1 MRCAIYARVSTEEQA
16 LEGYSISAQKK
27 KLKSYCDAQDWD
39 VVGYYVD
46 EGISAKNTNRP
57 ELKRMIEHIEKGL
70 IDCVLVYRLDR
81 LTRSVLD
88 LYTLLDVFEKH
99 DCKFKSAT
107 EVYDT
112 TTAIGRLFITIIAA
126 LAQWERENIGE
137 RVRVGQ
143 QEKVRQGKY
152 TSGRKPYGYSVDH
165 KKGTLKII
173 EEEAKVVRSIFNDYL
188 KGYSAMR
195 ISKKLNTLGT
205 PGRDYW
211 NEKAIMYILENP
223 LYIGTLRWRKET
235 EHYFEVPDS
244 VPTIIEQE
252 IFDNVQKLRE
262 SRRDSHPRS
271 QYGSYIFSGII
282 KCPRCGGPLVGN
294 YVKAKKQDGT
304 VTKYKHYF
312 CRGRRLNV
320 CNMGS
325 MSERKLEKIII
336 PHILS
341 FYVDATEEISD
352 EEVTIGNSNIEDEI
366 TQIKNELKVIEKRRK
381 KWQYAWA
388 NDHLKDEEFTE
399 LMQEENEREK
409 SLTEALYKLKPAE
422 NKKLNTEELKSILK
436 DIKLNW
442 SNLNDEE
449 KKMFMQIILKKI
461 VVERS
466 DQWYAYELKIVETE
480 FN

>member
-16 LEGYSISAQKK
+16 VEGYSISAQKK
-27 KLKSYCDAQDWD
+27 KLTAYCETQDWD

-57 ELKRMIEHIEKGL
+57 ELIRMIDHIKKGL

-88 LYTLLDVFEKH
+88 LYNLLDVFEKY

-152 TSGRKPYGYSVDH
+152 TSGRKPYGYNADH
-165 KKGTLKII
+165 KEGVLTVI
-173 EEEAKVVRSIFNDYL
+173 EEEAKIVRSVFNDYL
-188 KGYSAMR
+188 KGHSAQR
-195 ISKKLNTLGT
+195 ICKKLNTIGT

-211 NEKAIMYILENP
+211 NEKAILYILENP
-223 LYIGTLRWRKET
+223 LYVGTLRWRKET
-235 EHYFEVPDS
+235 EHYFEIPNS
-244 VPTIIEQE
+244 VPAIIEKE
-252 IFDNVQKLRE
+252 LFDNVQRLRE
-262 SRRDSHPRS
+262 ARRESHPRS
-271 QYGSYIFSGII
+271 AYGSYIFSGII
-282 KCPRCGGPLVGN
+282 KCPRCGRSLVGN
-294 YVKAKKQDGT
+294 YVTSKKKDGT
-304 VTKYKHYF
+304 ITKYKQYF
-312 CRGRRLNV
+312 CRGRKLNV
-320 CNMGS
+320 CSMGS
-325 MSERKLEKIII
+325 MSERKLEKAII
-336 PHILS
+336 PYILS
-341 FYVDATEEISD
+341 LHIHATDDDVSS
-352 EEVTIGNSNIEDEI
+352 GQNNIEDEI
-366 TQIKNELKVIEKRRK
+366 IQIKNELKVIEKRRK

-388 NDHLKDEEFTE
+388 NEHLKDEEFTE
-399 LMQEENEREK
+399 LMQEESDREK
-409 SLTEALYKLKPAE
+409 ILTEELYKLKPAE
-422 NKKLNTEELKSILK
+422 NKKLQNDELKEILT
-436 DIKLNW
+436 DMKLNW
-442 SNLNDEE
+442 NNLNDEE
-449 KKMFMQIILKKI
+449 KKMLLQIILKRI

-466 DQWYAYELKIVETE
+466 EEWQAYKLKIVEME

>member
-16 LEGYSISAQKK
+16 VEGYSISAQKK
-27 KLKSYCDAQDWD
+27 KLKAYCDAQEWD

-70 IDCVLVYRLDR
+70 IDCVLVHRLDR

-88 LYTLLDVFEKH
+88 LYTLLDVFEEY

-152 TSGRKPYGYSVDH
+152 TSPRKPYGYNADH
-165 KKGTLKII
+165 KEGILTII
-173 EEEAKVVRSIFNDYL
+173 EEEAKVVRSIYNDYL
-188 KGYSAMR
+188 KGHSATR
-195 ISKKLNTLGT
+195 ISKRLNATKT
-205 PGRDYW
+205 AGRDYW
-211 NEKAIMYILENP
+211 NEKAVMYILENP

-235 EHYFEVPDS
+235 EHYFEVPNS
-244 VPTIIEQE
+244 VPAIIEE
-252 IFDNVQKLRE
+252 EMFNSVQILRE
-262 SRRDSHPRS
+262 SRQESHPRS
-271 QYGSYIFSGII
+271 QYGSYIFSGIL
-282 KCPRCGGPLVGN
+282 KCPRCGRSLIGN
-294 YVKAKKQDGT
+294 YVVSKNKDGT
-304 VTKYKHYF
+304 KIKYKHYY
-312 CRGRRLNV
+312 CKGRKLNV
-320 CNMGS
+320 CTMGN
-325 MSERKLEKIII
+325 MSERKLEQAII

-341 FYVDATEEISD
+341 FYIDATD
-352 EEVTIGNSNIEDEI
+352 EDVKLENSNTENEIE
-366 TQIKNELKVIEKRRK
+366 QIKSELKIIEKRRK

-399 LMQEENEREK
+399 FMQEENEKEK
-409 SLTEALYKLKPAE
+409 VLTEELYKLKPAE
-422 NKKLNTEELKSILK
+422 NKKLQNEELKNILK

-442 SNLNDEE
+442 ANLNDEE
-449 KKMFMQIILKKI
+449 KKIFMQIILKKLVI
-461 VVERS
+461 ERS
-466 DQWYAYELKIVETE
+466 DKLHAYKLEIVEME

>member
-16 LEGYSISAQKK
+16 VEGYSISAQKK
-27 KLKSYCDAQDWD
+27 KLTAYCETQDWD

-57 ELKRMIEHIEKGL
+57 ELIRMIDHIKKGL

-88 LYTLLDVFEKH
+88 LYNLLDVFEKY

-152 TSGRKPYGYSVDH
+152 TSGRKPYGYNADH
-165 KKGTLKII
+165 KEGVLTVI
-173 EEEAKVVRSIFNDYL
+173 EEEAKIVRSVFNDYL
-188 KGYSAMR
+188 KGHSAQR
-195 ISKKLNTLGT
+195 ICKKLNTVGT

-211 NEKAIMYILENP
+211 NEKAILYILENP
-223 LYIGTLRWRKET
+223 LYVGTLRWRKET
-235 EHYFEVPDS
+235 EHYFEIPNS
-244 VPTIIEQE
+244 VPAIIEKE
-252 IFDNVQKLRE
+252 LFDNVQRLRE
-262 SRRDSHPRS
+262 ARRESHPRS
-271 QYGSYIFSGII
+271 AYGSYIFSGII
-282 KCPRCGGPLVGN
+282 KCPRCGRSLVGN
-294 YVKAKKQDGT
+294 YVTSKKKDGT
-304 VTKYKHYF
+304 ITKYKQYF
-312 CRGRRLNV
+312 CRGRKLNV
-320 CNMGS
+320 CSMGS
-325 MSERKLEKIII
+325 MSERKLEKAII
-336 PHILS
+336 PYILS
-341 FYVDATEEISD
+341 LHIHATDDDVSS
-352 EEVTIGNSNIEDEI
+352 GQNNIEDEI
-366 TQIKNELKVIEKRRK
+366 IQIKNELKVIEKRRK

-388 NDHLKDEEFTE
+388 NEHLKDEEFTE
-399 LMQEENEREK
+399 LMQEESDREK
-409 SLTEALYKLKPAE
+409 ILTEELYKLKPAE
-422 NKKLNTEELKSILK
+422 NKKLKNDELKEILT
-436 DIKLNW
+436 DMKLNW
-442 SNLNDEE
+442 NNLNDEE
-449 KKMFMQIILKKI
+449 KKMLMQIILKRI

-466 DQWYAYELKIVETE
+466 DEWQAYKLKIVEMD

>member
-16 LEGYSISAQKK
+16 VEGYSISAQKK
-27 KLKSYCDAQDWD
+27 KLTAYCETQDWD

-57 ELKRMIEHIEKGL
+57 ELIRMIDHIKKGL

-88 LYTLLDVFEKH
+88 LYNLLDVFEKY

-152 TSGRKPYGYSVDH
+152 TSGRKPYGYNADH
-165 KKGTLKII
+165 KEGVLTVI
-173 EEEAKVVRSIFNDYL
+173 EEEAKIVRSVFNDYL
-188 KGYSAMR
+188 KGHSAQR
-195 ISKKLNTLGT
+195 ICKKLNTIGT

-211 NEKAIMYILENP
+211 NEKAILYILENP
-223 LYIGTLRWRKET
+223 LYVGTLRWRKET
-235 EHYFEVPDS
+235 EHYFEIPNS
-244 VPTIIEQE
+244 VPAIIEKE
-252 IFDNVQKLRE
+252 LFDNVQRLRE
-262 SRRDSHPRS
+262 ARRESHPRS
-271 QYGSYIFSGII
+271 AYGSYIFSGII
-282 KCPRCGGPLVGN
+282 KCPRCGRSLVGN
-294 YVKAKKQDGT
+294 YVTSKKKDGT
-304 VTKYKHYF
+304 ITKYKQYF
-312 CRGRRLNV
+312 CRGRKLNV
-320 CNMGS
+320 CSMGS
-325 MSERKLEKIII
+325 MSERKLEKAII
-336 PHILS
+336 PYILS
-341 FYVDATEEISD
+341 LHIHATDDDVS
-352 EEVTIGNSNIEDEI
+352 TGQNTIEDDI
-366 TQIKNELKVIEKRRK
+366 IQIKNELKVIEKRRK

-388 NDHLKDEEFTE
+388 NEHLKDEEFTE
-399 LMQEENEREK
+399 LMQEESDREK
-409 SLTEALYKLKPAE
+409 VLTEELYKLKPAE
-422 NKKLNTEELKSILK
+422 NKKLKNNELKEILN
-436 DIKLNW
+436 DMKLNW
-442 SNLNDEE
+442 NNLNDEE
-449 KKMFMQIILKKI
+449 KKMLLQIILKRI

-466 DQWYAYELKIVETE
+466 DEWQAYKLKIVEMD

>member
-16 LEGYSISAQKK
+16 VEGYSISAQKK
-27 KLKSYCDAQDWD
+27 KLTAYCETQDWD

-57 ELKRMIEHIEKGL
+57 ELIRMIDHIKKGL

-88 LYTLLDVFEKH
+88 LYNLLDVFEKY

-152 TSGRKPYGYSVDH
+152 TSGRKPYGYNADH
-165 KKGTLKII
+165 KEGVLTVI
-173 EEEAKVVRSIFNDYL
+173 EEEAKIVRSVFNDYL
-188 KGYSAMR
+188 KGHSAQR
-195 ISKKLNTLGT
+195 ICKKLNTIGT

-211 NEKAIMYILENP
+211 NEKAILYILENP
-223 LYIGTLRWRKET
+223 LYVGTLRWRKET
-235 EHYFEVPDS
+235 EHYFEIPNS
-244 VPTIIEQE
+244 VPAIIEKE
-252 IFDNVQKLRE
+252 LFDNVQRLRE
-262 SRRDSHPRS
+262 ARRESHPRS
-271 QYGSYIFSGII
+271 AYGSYIFSGII
-282 KCPRCGGPLVGN
+282 KCPRCGRSLVGN
-294 YVKAKKQDGT
+294 YVTSKKKDGT
-304 VTKYKHYF
+304 ITKYKQYF
-312 CRGRRLNV
+312 CRGRKLNV
-320 CNMGS
+320 CSMGS
-325 MSERKLEKIII
+325 MSERKLEKAII
-336 PHILS
+336 PYILS
-341 FYVDATEEISD
+341 LHIHATDDDVS
-352 EEVTIGNSNIEDEI
+352 TGQNTIEDDI
-366 TQIKNELKVIEKRRK
+366 IQIKNELKVIEKRRK

-388 NDHLKDEEFTE
+388 NEHLKDEEFTE
-399 LMQEENEREK
+399 LMQEESDREK
-409 SLTEALYKLKPAE
+409 VLTEELYKLKPAE
-422 NKKLNTEELKSILK
+422 NKKLKNNELKEILN
-436 DIKLNW
+436 DMKLNW
-442 SNLNDEE
+442 NNLNDEE
-449 KKMFMQIILKKI
+449 KKMLLQIILKRI

-466 DQWYAYELKIVETE
+466 DEWQAYKLKIVEME

>member
-16 LEGYSISAQKK
+16 VEGYSISAQKK
-27 KLKSYCDAQDWD
+27 KLKAYCDAQDWD
-39 VVGYYVD
+39 VIGYYVD

-57 ELKRMIEHIEKGL
+57 ELNRMIEHIKKGL

-88 LYTLLDVFEKH
+88 LYTLLDVFEKY

-152 TSGRKPYGYSVDH
+152 TSPRKPYGYDADH
-165 KKGTLKII
+165 KKGVLSII

-188 KGYSAMR
+188 KGHSAMR

-211 NEKAIMYILENP
+211 NEKAVMYIIENP

-235 EHYFEVPDS
+235 DHYFEVPNS
-244 VPTIIEQE
+244 VPAIIEE
-252 IFDNVQKLRE
+252 ELFDNVQKLRE
-262 SRRDSHPRS
+262 SRRESHPRS

-282 KCPRCGGPLVGN
+282 KCPHCGRSLIGN
-294 YVKAKKQDGT
+294 YVTSKKKDDT
-304 VTKYKHYF
+304 VTKYKQYF
-312 CRGRRLNV
+312 CRGRKLNV

-341 FYVDATEEISD
+341 FYIDATDTDVETGHSD
-352 EEVTIGNSNIEDEI
+352 MEDEI
-366 TQIKNELKVIEKRRK
+366 IQIKNELKVIEKRRK

-399 LMQEENEREK
+399 LMQEESDREK
-409 SLTEALYKLKPAE
+409 VLTEELYKLKPTE
-422 NKKLNTEELKSILK
+422 NKKLKNEELKEILN

-442 SNLNDEE
+442 DNLNDDE
-449 KKMFMQIILKKI
+449 KKIFIQIILKKI

-466 DQWYAYELKIVETE
+466 DKWHAYELKIVEME

>member
-16 LEGYSISAQKK
+16 VEGYSISAQKK
-27 KLKSYCDAQDWD
+27 KLTAYCETQDWD

-57 ELKRMIEHIEKGL
+57 ELIRMIDHIKKGL

-88 LYTLLDVFEKH
+88 LYNLLDVFEKY

-152 TSGRKPYGYSVDH
+152 TSGRKPYGYNADH
-165 KKGTLKII
+165 KEGVLTVI
-173 EEEAKVVRSIFNDYL
+173 EEEAKIVRSVFNDYL
-188 KGYSAMR
+188 KGHSAQR
-195 ISKKLNTLGT
+195 ICKKLNTIGT

-211 NEKAIMYILENP
+211 NEKAILYILENP
-223 LYIGTLRWRKET
+223 LYVGTLRWRKET
-235 EHYFEVPDS
+235 EHYFEIPNS
-244 VPTIIEQE
+244 VPAIIEKE
-252 IFDNVQKLRE
+252 LFDNVQRLRE
-262 SRRDSHPRS
+262 ARRESHPRS
-271 QYGSYIFSGII
+271 AYGSYIFSGII
-282 KCPRCGGPLVGN
+282 KCPRCGRSLVGN
-294 YVKAKKQDGT
+294 YVTSKKKDGT
-304 VTKYKHYF
+304 ITKYKQYF
-312 CRGRRLNV
+312 CRGRKLNV
-320 CNMGS
+320 CSMGK
-325 MSERKLEKIII
+325 MSERKLEKAII
-336 PHILS
+336 PYILS
-341 FYVDATEEISD
+341 LHIHATDDDVS
-352 EEVTIGNSNIEDEI
+352 TGQNTIEDDI
-366 TQIKNELKVIEKRRK
+366 IQIKNELKVIEKRRK

-388 NDHLKDEEFTE
+388 NEHLKDEEFTE
-399 LMQEENEREK
+399 LMQEESDREK
-409 SLTEALYKLKPAE
+409 VLTEELYKLKPAE
-422 NKKLNTEELKSILK
+422 NKKLKNNELKEILN
-436 DIKLNW
+436 DMKLNW
-442 SNLNDEE
+442 NNLNDEE
-449 KKMFMQIILKKI
+449 KKMLLQIILKRI

-466 DQWYAYELKIVETE
+466 DEWQAYKLKIVEME

>member
-16 LEGYSISAQKK
+16 VEGYSISAQKK
-27 KLKSYCDAQDWD
+27 KLTAYCEAQDWE

-57 ELKRMIEHIEKGL
+57 ELIRMIDHIKKGL

-88 LYTLLDVFEKH
+88 LYNLLDVFEKY

-152 TSGRKPYGYSVDH
+152 TSGRKPYGYNADH
-165 KKGTLKII
+165 KEGVLTVI
-173 EEEAKVVRSIFNDYL
+173 EEEAKVVRSVFNDYL
-188 KGYSAMR
+188 KGHSAQR
-195 ISKKLNTLGT
+195 ICKKLNTIGT
-205 PGRDYW
+205 PGRNYW
-211 NEKAIMYILENP
+211 NEKAILYILENP
-223 LYIGTLRWRKET
+223 LYVGTLRWRKET
-235 EHYFEVPDS
+235 EHYFEIPNS
-244 VPTIIEQE
+244 VPPIIDKEL
-252 IFDNVQKLRE
+252 FDNVQKLRE
-262 SRRDSHPRS
+262 SRRESHPRS
-271 QYGSYIFSGII
+271 AYGNYIFSGII
-282 KCPRCGGPLVGN
+282 KCPRCGRSLVGN
-294 YVKAKKQDGT
+294 YVTSKKKDGT
-304 VTKYKHYF
+304 ITKYKQYF
-312 CRGRRLNV
+312 CRGRKLNV

-325 MSERKLEKIII
+325 MSERKLEKVII
-336 PHILS
+336 PYILS
-341 FYVDATEEISD
+341 LHIHATD
-352 EEVTIGNSNIEDEI
+352 EDVSTGQSNTEDDI
-366 TQIKNELKVIEKRRK
+366 IQIKNELKVIEKRRK

-388 NDHLKDEEFTE
+388 NEHLKDEEFTE
-399 LMQEENEREK
+399 LMQEESDREK
-409 SLTEALYKLKPAE
+409 VLTEELYKLKPAE
-422 NKKLNTEELKSILK
+422 NKKLKNDELKEILN
-436 DIKLNW
+436 DMKLNW
-442 SNLNDEE
+442 NNLNDEE
-449 KKMFMQIILKKI
+449 KKMLMQIILKRI

-466 DQWYAYELKIVETE
+466 DEWQAYELKIVEME